1 MRRYVHRFVAAAA
14 VAALLGV
21 ALGAQQ
27 PTPGPV
33 TAQEIAAGLPADGS
47 RWVTFGGAYTNHR
60 HSPLTQITPENVN
73 RLVPQWMFQTDTL
86 GAFETTTL
94 FRDNVLYV
102 TGPQN
107 LAWAI
112 DARTGRQIWRY
123 RRELPPQGTLTACCG
138 LVNKGFGMLGDRLF
152 MVTLDAHLLALDTR
166 TGAVVWDA
174 TMADYTQGYA
184 STIAPL
190 VVKDKVIVGIAGGE
204 YGIRGFIDAYDAQT
218 GKRAWR
224 FYTIPG
230 PGEPGNETW
239 AADSW
244 RRGGA
249 GVWVTGAHDPE
260 LNLVYFGVG
269 NPGPDY
275 HSDSRKG
282 DNLYS
287 DSIVAIDADTGTLRW
302 HYQFT
307 PHDVHDWDSTHV
319 PILADLPIGGQPR
332 KVVMMAN
339 RNGFFYTIDRTNGR
353 LIVGKPYVQT
363 TWAKEIGA
371 DGRPVLLPGHMPDE
385 KGSLTCPDITG
396 GTNFWPTTYD
406 PAQRLFFVNAREVCA
421 VYYAWKPDYTPGE
434 HFTGGAGQR
443 APGMPAVG
451 ALRALD
457 PATGERK
464 WEFKYLTPATAG
476 LLSTASG
483 LIFSGDNEANL
494 LAIDSRSGKFL
505 WRYQMGSKL
514 HGTSP
519 ITYMLDGRQHLL
531 VPAGTTLT
539 SWALPDVAR
548 TPSTP

>member
-1 MRRYVHRFVAAAA
+1 MPAIGNRNTDDDVWKILAYVRTLAAAA
-14 VAALLGV
+14 PTDPPRGNAENGERIFRANCDSCHLVNGRGGRLGPDLSRVGAARTRAALTRQIRGAVEGFRPGYEPVTLTTRGGRTIHGV
-21 ALGAQQ
+21 KKNEDLFSVQIMDTGERIQGYLKEDMRDGDRRQAVGHAAVRHRTVDRECRRRPDRVSVHAARRQHAAPDPRTIDKPLQQ
-27 PTPGPV
+27 ACGGPPSGDRHAPTRSSLRGRRGRRRARCRPRRAAAAAGPV

-47 RWVTFGGAYTNHR
+47 RWITFGGAYNNHR

-174 TMADYTQGYA
+174 TMADYTKGYA

-239 AADSW
+239 AGT
-244 RRGGA
+244 RGEPA
-249 GVWVTGAHDPE
+249 AP
-260 LNLVYFGVG
+260 
-269 NPGPDY
+269 
-275 HSDSRKG
+275 
-282 DNLYS
+282 
-287 DSIVAIDADTGTLRW
+287 AC
-302 HYQFT
+302 
-307 PHDVHDWDSTHV
+307 
-319 PILADLPIGGQPR
+319 
-332 KVVMMAN
+332 
-339 RNGFFYTIDRTNGR
+339 
-353 LIVGKPYVQT
+353 
-363 TWAKEIGA
+363 
-371 DGRPVLLPGHMPDE
+371 
-385 KGSLTCPDITG
+385 GSLAHT
-396 GTNFWPTTYD
+396 
-406 PAQRLFFVNAREVCA
+406 
-421 VYYAWKPDYTPGE
+421 
-434 HFTGGAGQR
+434 
-443 APGMPAVG
+443 
-451 ALRALD
+451 
-457 PATGERK
+457 
-464 WEFKYLTPATAG
+464 
-476 LLSTASG
+476 
-483 LIFSGDNEANL
+483 
-494 LAIDSRSGKFL
+494 
-505 WRYQMGSKL
+505 
-514 HGTSP
+514 
-519 ITYMLDGRQHLL
+519 
-531 VPAGTTLT
+531 
-539 SWALPDVAR
+539 
-548 TPSTP
+548 TPS

>member
-1 MRRYVHRFVAAAA
+1 MRRLVPRFVALAA
-14 VAALLGV
+14 VAALGV

-27 PTPGPV
+27 PASGPV

-138 LVNKGFGMLGDRLF
+138 LVNKGFGILGDRLF

-239 AADSW
+239 ASDSW

-260 LNLVYFGVG
+260 LNLVYFGIG

-287 DSIVAIDADTGTLRW
+287 DSIVALDADTGTLKW

-339 RNGFFYTIDRTNGR
+339 RNGFFYTLDRTNGR
-353 LIVGKPYVQT
+353 LIVGKPYRADDVGEGD
-363 TWAKEIGA
+363 WRRRPAGA
-371 DGRPVLLPGHMPDE
+371 PPRAHAGRERLAHLPRHHRRDQLLADHIRPGAAALLRQRARGLRGLLRVEAGLHTRRALYRWRGAACARDARGRGAARAGSRDGRAQVGVQVPHPGHRRAVVHGLRDH
-385 KGSLTCPDITG
+385 
-396 GTNFWPTTYD
+396 F
-406 PAQRLFFVNAREVCA
+406 QRR
-421 VYYAWKPDYTPGE
+421 
-434 HFTGGAGQR
+434 QR
-443 APGMPAVG
+443 S
-451 ALRALD
+451 
-457 PATGERK
+457 E
-464 WEFKYLTPATAG
+464 
-476 LLSTASG
+476 
-483 LIFSGDNEANL
+483 
-494 LAIDSRSGKFL
+494 
-505 WRYQMGSKL
+505 
-514 HGTSP
+514 SP
-519 ITYMLDGRQHLL
+519 RD
-531 VPAGTTLT
+531 
-539 SWALPDVAR
+539 
-548 TPSTP
+548 